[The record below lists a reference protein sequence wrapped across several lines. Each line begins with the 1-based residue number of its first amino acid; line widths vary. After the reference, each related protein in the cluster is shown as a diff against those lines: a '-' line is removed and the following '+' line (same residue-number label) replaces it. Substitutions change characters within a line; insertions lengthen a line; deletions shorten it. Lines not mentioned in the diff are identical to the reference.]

1 MDPDSAPGP
10 VRVYTVGHSNL
21 STQELAERL
30 QRHQITTVVDVRSFP
45 YSRFAPQHNRETLR
59 KTLEAHGILYRY
71 AGDRLGG
78 RPKDPDL
85 YRSGAP
91 PSGDAKISYAQV
103 VDYERVAEQPEY
115 KDAIS
120 KLMQWATEAPTAIM
134 CSEEDPTRCHR
145 HLLITRTLLSQG
157 AEVLHIRATT
167 TTPATEA
174 PAQLALFREK

>member
-1 MDPDSAPGP
+1 MNPDSAPGP

-21 STQELAERL
+21 SADELVARL
-30 QRHQITTVVDVRSFP
+30 RRHQIMTVVDVRSSP
-45 YSRFAPQHNRETLR
+45 YSRLAPQHNRETLR

-78 RPKDPDL
+78 RPKDPAL
-85 YRSGAP
+85 YRSSAIP
-91 PSGDAKISYAQV
+91 PDKGK
-103 VDYERVAEQPEY
+103 VDYPNVVSYEKVAEQPEY
-115 KDAIS
+115 KGAIS

-134 CSEEDPTRCHR
+134 CSEEDPTHCHR
-145 HLLITRTLLSQG
+145 NLLITQTLLSHG

-167 TTPATEA
+167 TTHAVEA